1 MSKKELINLLNHGLE
16 LEHAAYVQYLS
27 HAEIVVGLVSDP
39 IIARLKEI
47 ADDEKEHQKKFRTL
61 IGDFLD
67 SVPSMGMTKPHSVVV
82 SKDSTKVIK
91 EILRINLKNERE
103 AIDFYRRIYELVTKM
118 KAELKY
124 EFSTMEHEIRHII
137 IDEEEHAVELRRL
150 LEEQG

>member
-91 EILRINLKNERE
+91 EILRIIL
-103 AIDFYRRIYELVTKM
+103 DFFV
-118 KAELKY
+118 
-124 EFSTMEHEIRHII
+124 
-137 IDEEEHAVELRRL
+137 
-150 LEEQG
+150 